1 MSDKIHDEMCGKG
14 GRDCKD
20 DTNHSGSDHSDTKN
34 LDNNS
39 SSTAP
44 HGTNYEKLSQMVARL
59 KRNDEQMTMAQKK
72 QYAKQMASFRMKIGK
87 LAISVAEEF
96 LLTGVRILKEDDPV
110 LVYKAEERLSKII
123 KDEVVKGTLRN
134 AIKILLSTYSM
145 DRFMIALCP
154 AQCRVFYIGYG
165 PYWAA
170 HCHRV
175 DQDDTAKEN
184 GCDGNI
190 CDGNKCHD
198 NKGCGDKCRS
208 DKCCDNKGCNN
219 EDIHYTYYNDI
230 IDMFWVPE
238 WWQWKRKEKLE
249 VTIMLPP
256 TIEEIKARY
265 AEEMKKLDT
274 EYFNARN

>member
-20 DTNHSGSDHSDTKN
+20 DTNPSN
-34 LDNNS
+34 
-39 SSTAP
+39 
-44 HGTNYEKLSQMVARL
+44 TNYDRLQQMVARL

-87 LAISVAEEF
+87 LAISVAEGF

-110 LVYKAEERLSKII
+110 LVHKAEERITKII
-123 KDEVVKGTLRN
+123 KDEVVKGTLRD

-175 DQDDTAKEN
+175 EQEDTAKEN
-184 GCDGNI
+184 RCDGNKCDGNK

-208 DKCCDNKGCNN
+208 DECCDNKGCDN

-230 IDMFWVPE
+230 IDMYWVPE
-238 WWQWKRKEKLE
+238 WQQWKRKEKLE

-256 TIEEIKARY
+256 TTEEIKARY

-274 EYFNARN
+274 EYLNARN